1 MHRRCLEQPGH
12 LQVIAYLQRAAT
24 RAPAKRRLVIEHV
37 NIVPVGSTTLFAGCT
52 AQTYRYS

>member
-1 MHRRCLEQPGH
+1 
-12 LQVIAYLQRAAT
+12 VIAYLQRAAT